1 MLPWLIKRLLMLVPV
16 FLAVSVVIFSI
27 LHFIPG
33 DPIDNL
39 LKIGSSPEARAEM
52 EVRYGL
58 DKPLAVQYSIWL
70 GNVVQGDLGTAIVAR
85 RPVADLIAQAL
96 PHSLRLGG
104 LALLF
109 STVVGVLL
117 GVVAGGGGGPPG
129 PARAPRPA
137 VGGGGWGRPRPPN
150 LWGGVFPF
158 FCFFGPAW

>member
-1 MLPWLIKRLLMLVPV
+1 MLSWLIKRLLMLVPV

-52 EVRYGL
+52 EARYGL
-58 DKPLAVQYSIWL
+58 DRSLPVQYGIWL
-70 GNVVQGDLGTAIVAR
+70 SNVLQGDLGTAIVAR

-109 STVVGVLL
+109 S
-117 GVVAGGGGGPPG
+117 
-129 PARAPRPA
+129 PA
-137 VGGGGWGRPRPPN
+137 VGGPLAGVAARGRAR
-150 LWGGVFPF
+150 G
-158 FCFFGPAW
+158 AARAARA